1 MQAHDGEFYVES
13 EVGKG
18 SKFTVEMP
26 IQIIEGEE
34 VREHPY
40 SEVGYDKSKVEF
52 SDIY

>member
-1 MQAHDGEFYVES
+1 MFQPS
-13 EVGKG
+13 L
-18 SKFTVEMP
+18 
-26 IQIIEGEE
+26 EE